1 MEIYNEYGAGR
12 YGENI
17 WDIGSW
23 TSDIVWKEAHLR
35 RYFDNLS
42 FLECIENIVDLA
54 ETYFTTVVEVFTE
67 EDEEGVEYDFSY
79 LDIIILLTEEYLYGH
94 FFQVITPL
102 QELSMLEI
110 LCSYFQNK
118 PLDPIRYFVFDCLF
132 GLPNETS
139 ALQKGL
145 LEHKTTLMSKLTSMA
160 VGTRCGNLLN
170 CVAVWFHTYGSRNR
184 RAATV
189 AFSVVNDYFFVCPEA
204 SEAVSELINVAPV
217 FAYQL
222 LVALA
227 NYYKCQEEEKEEGE
241 EKEKEDKEEKK
252 PELPPVQ
259 LIEII
264 SEWIIEKPRFCQV
277 KIPALF
283 LRLPSIH
290 NFDFSRQDNVFRHC
304 PILALLR
311 WCLLE
316 PLLPNDIKDTKKS
329 LLAYSKLMYGF
340 LGYFSM
346 QRKIEIDKMEN
357 PDDLE
362 PGELSDE
369 ELGELELMTKE
380 DVTFLTHSLRL
391 LLEKYQNAD
400 EATKTVSVDRLVQVI
415 QICKWAGCVPIT
427 LKDLKGLFIDIP
439 RTPLLSCVLKVQ
451 K

>member
-17 WDIGSW
+17 WDVGSW
-23 TSDIVWKEAHLR
+23 TTDINWKEAHLR

-42 FLECIENIVDLA
+42 FLECIENILDLA
-54 ETYFTTVVEVFTE
+54 ETYFTTVYEVFNE
-67 EDEEGVEYDFSY
+67 EEEEGVEYDFPY
-79 LDIIILLTEEYLYGH
+79 LDVIILLTEEYLYGH

-139 ALQKGL
+139 ELQKGL
-145 LEHKTTLMSKLTSMA
+145 LGHKTNLMSKLTSMA

-222 LVALA
+222 LVALE
-227 NYYKCQEEEKEEGE
+227 NYYKSQEGEKEER
-241 EKEKEDKEEKK
+241 EDGEEKK
-252 PELPPVQ
+252 PELPPLQ
-259 LIEII
+259 LVEII

-277 KIPALF
+277 KIPVLF

-290 NFDFSRQDNVFRHC
+290 NFDFLKRDNVFRLC
-304 PILALLR
+304 PIMALLR
-311 WCLLE
+311 WCLVE
-316 PLLPNDIKDTKKS
+316 PLLPKSNFEDNGKS

-346 QRKIEIDKMEN
+346 QRKIEMAKMDN

-369 ELGELELMTKE
+369 EFGEAELMTKE
-380 DVTFLTHSLRL
+380 DVAFLTHSLRL
-391 LLEKYQNAD
+391 LLEKYKNTD
-400 EATKTVSVDRLVQVI
+400 KATKATSVDRLVQVI

-427 LKDLKGLFIDIP
+427 LKDLKGLFVDIP
-439 RTPLLSCVLKVQ
+439 RTPLLSCVLKAQ

>member
-1 MEIYNEYGAGR
+1 MEIYKEYSAGR

-23 TSDIVWKEAHLR
+23 ATDINWKEAHLR

-42 FLECIENIVDLA
+42 FLECIESIVDLA
-54 ETYFTTVVEVFTE
+54 ETYFTTVYEVFVE
-67 EDEEGVEYDFSY
+67 EEEEGVEYRFPY
-79 LDIIILLTEEYLYGH
+79 LNILILLTEEYLYGH

-118 PLDPIRYFVFDCLF
+118 PLDPVRYFVFDCLF

-139 ALQKGL
+139 VLQKGL
-145 LEHKTTLMSKLTSMA
+145 LGHKTNLMSKLTSMA

-170 CVAVWFHTYGSRNR
+170 CVAVWLHTYGSQNR

-204 SEAVSELINVAPV
+204 SEAVSELIDVAPV

-227 NYYKCQEEEKEEGE
+227 NYYKVQEEEKEEGE
-241 EKEKEDKEEKK
+241 DKEEKLEK
-252 PELPPVQ
+252 KLELPPLQ

-277 KIPALF
+277 KIPVLF

-290 NFDFSRQDNVFRHC
+290 NFDFLKRDSVFRLC

-311 WCLLE
+311 WCLVE
-316 PLLPNDIKDTKKS
+316 PLLPKS
-329 LLAYSKLMYGF
+329 NFEDNEKSMLAYSKLMYGF

-346 QRKIEIDKMEN
+346 QRKIEMAKMDN

-369 ELGELELMTKE
+369 EFGEAELMTKE
-380 DVTFLTHSLRL
+380 DVAFLTHSLRL
-391 LLEKYQNAD
+391 ILEKYKNSDKAK
-400 EATKTVSVDRLVQVI
+400 KTISVDRLVQVI

-427 LKDLKGLFIDIP
+427 LKDLKGLFVDIL
-439 RTPLLSCVLKVQ
+439 RTPLLSCVLKPQ

>member
-1 MEIYNEYGAGR
+1 MEIYNKFGPGR
-12 YGENI
+12 CGENI
-17 WDIGSW
+17 WDVGSW
-23 TSDIVWKEAHLR
+23 TTDIVWKEAHLR
-35 RYFDNLS
+35 RYFDGLS

-54 ETYFTTVVEVFTE
+54 ETYFTTVVEVFN
-67 EDEEGVEYDFSY
+67 EDVEDGVEYDFPY
-79 LDIIILLTEEYLYGH
+79 LDIVILLAEEYLYGH

-110 LCSYFQNK
+110 LCSYFQNN

-139 ALQKGL
+139 VLQKGL
-145 LEHKTTLMSKLTSMA
+145 LEHKTNLMSKLTSMA

-170 CVAVWFHTYGSRNR
+170 CVAVWFHTYGSQNK

-189 AFSVVNDYFFVCPEA
+189 AFSVINDYFFVCPEA
-204 SEAVSELINVAPV
+204 SQAVAELINVAPV

-227 NYYKCQEEEKEEGE
+227 SYYKSQEGEEEKKGE
-241 EKEKEDKEEKK
+241 ESKTK
-252 PELPPVQ
+252 LPPVQ
-259 LIEII
+259 LIDII

-277 KIPALF
+277 KIPPLF
-283 LRLPSIH
+283 VRLPSIH
-290 NFDFSRQDNVFRHC
+290 NFDFSRKENFFRLC

-311 WCLLE
+311 WCLVE
-316 PLLPNDIKDTKKS
+316 PLLFYETEESNKS
-329 LLAYSKLMYGF
+329 LIAYSKLLYGF

-346 QRKIEIDKMEN
+346 QRKVEISKMDN

-369 ELGELELMTKE
+369 ELGEVELMTKE
-380 DVTFLTHSLRL
+380 DVAFLTHSMRL
-391 LLEKYQNAD
+391 FLTKYSTVD
-400 EATKTVSVDRLVQVI
+400 EATKTVSVDRLVQIV
-415 QICKWAGCVPIT
+415 QISKWAGCVPLT
-427 LKDLKGLFIDIP
+427 LKDIKGLFVDIP
-439 RTPLLSCVLKVQ
+439 RTPLLGCVLKHQ